1 MFFKYKMNN
10 KFLLFTI
17 IFIAIMVRFV
27 YFISTPFPLTAE
39 NLLSFYPDEN
49 VYYNNYLLIIQKG
62 FFGALLDEQSL
73 WAAPLNSIY
82 IYLLAGITSKPILF
96 LRLVNILVSS
106 ISIVYLYKIASKLFN
121 VRAALIS
128 SLFMALY
135 FPLIE
140 ISPTLL
146 TEPLYILFL
155 LMSGYYLLL
164 ALEKDSY
171 KYFLISGSIIGL
183 ATLTRSTYLLVPF
196 FLLFFLFIYF
206 RKNTRKIKGFII
218 MIIAFMIFVGPFF
231 LKNLI
236 AFDRL
241 TLNNGSGAVLYL
253 GSRADTEGDEPP
265 YRGKDYDTYAITSPY
280 QHLQSEGD
288 DKLKAVGIDNIKD
301 HFPSYMYWN
310 VKKIGRL
317 LVGNNHYWFFPFENV
332 VSYYHDVGLIKT
344 LFRLSNMFLVI
355 FVVIFGW
362 FEIIKTILKNG
373 FRNPIL
379 LIVIYHTLALLPFLT
394 NHRYGLPIIC
404 FISIFAASHFFK
416 EKKVN

>member
-1 MFFKYKMNN
+1 M
-10 KFLLFTI
+10 
-17 IFIAIMVRFV
+17 
-27 YFISTPFPLTAE
+27 
-39 NLLSFYPDEN
+39 
-49 VYYNNYLLIIQKG
+49 
-62 FFGALLDEQSL
+62 DEQSL

-196 FLLFFLFIYF
+196 F
-206 RKNTRKIKGFII
+206 T
-218 MIIAFMIFVGPFF
+218 V
-231 LKNLI
+231 
-236 AFDRL
+236 
-241 TLNNGSGAVLYL
+241 
-253 GSRADTEGDEPP
+253 
-265 YRGKDYDTYAITSPY
+265 
-280 QHLQSEGD
+280 
-288 DKLKAVGIDNIKD
+288 
-301 HFPSYMYWN
+301 
-310 VKKIGRL
+310 
-317 LVGNNHYWFFPFENV
+317 
-332 VSYYHDVGLIKT
+332 
-344 LFRLSNMFLVI
+344 
-355 FVVIFGW
+355 
-362 FEIIKTILKNG
+362 
-373 FRNPIL
+373 L
-379 LIVIYHTLALLPFLT
+379 LIYIL
-394 NHRYGLPIIC
+394 
-404 FISIFAASHFFK
+404 
-416 EKKVN
+416 